1 MPKKG
6 RKGVD
11 QRVKG
16 NVKVSTPLISSVSRN
31 RSCLGPWVLA
41 CQTMCH
47 TRYCP
52 RLLVCLYINFEYI
65 LWMLHV
71 DLTVNL
77 MNFIFLMR
85 SWVGAP
91 YTMVYNTDCVS
102 LKFCFWLAVF
112 AVFPLI
118 LLRST
123 RVFWKVA
130 TRCCTLWETPWLF
143 CLQMVLYYK
152 TSIERLMDAFMC
164 VP

>member
-16 NVKVSTPLISSVSRN
+16 NVKVSTPPDLVCFEKSVMP
-31 RSCLGPWVLA
+31 RSLGPSLPNYVSYQILSKATCLFVYKFWIHPVNAA
-41 CQTMCH
+41 C
-47 TRYCP
+47 RSDSEFDE
-52 RLLVCLYINFEYI
+52 LLF
-65 LWMLHV
+65 
-71 DLTVNL
+71 
-77 MNFIFLMR
+77 FMR

-91 YTMVYNTDCVS
+91 YTMVYNIDCVT

-123 RVFWKVA
+123 HVFWKVA

-152 TSIERLMDAFMC
+152 TPIEQLMDAFMC